1 MKKTI
6 CLNMIVKNE
15 SKNLHRLFK
24 SLHEVI
30 DYYVIHDTG
39 SSDGTQGLI
48 KEIMDSYDISGEIIE
63 EDWVNFGVNRQKALD
78 SVINSDFNPDYAL
91 WIDADEEFYYKDKE
105 YFNNLTKDCYHIK
118 RIYGSIDYYNPHL
131 FRVSNNN
138 EIGWHWEGPVHNYLS
153 NKHPYIRE
161 NVDKNLIHIKSHHHG
176 GAKSH
181 GVTSREKYL
190 RDAKLLLDHL
200 KTHPDDPRSIF
211 YLAQSYRDTGTE
223 LEEAIKWYKKR
234 LEVGGWIQEKYISC
248 LKLGVLL
255 RRVGREQEGFY
266 YYLLSYEY
274 DNSRYECFYHLIH
287 HYRQKGMRK
296 LALSLYKQLKPVDV
310 NNNKLFLVY
319 DIHEWKLDFELTI
332 ITYYCREYR
341 IGIEAFKR
349 LFKNES
355 KKIPLNFVVLIC
367 KNFNY
372 YTKYMKSDE
381 LQLLLKQKKEFED
394 FYFKRNKLQTINNK
408 SVSEPEDLF
417 KTNSVKKEIKE
428 EVKKEINLKSV
439 DFKEIE
445 NQGVKLTVT
454 EKIN

>member
-1 MKKTI
+1 
-6 CLNMIVKNE
+6 
-15 SKNLHRLFK
+15 
-24 SLHEVI
+24 
-30 DYYVIHDTG
+30 
-39 SSDGTQGLI
+39 
-48 KEIMDSYDISGEIIE
+48 
-63 EDWVNFGVNRQKALD
+63 
-78 SVINSDFNPDYAL
+78 
-91 WIDADEEFYYKDKE
+91 
-105 YFNNLTKDCYHIK
+105 
-118 RIYGSIDYYNPHL
+118 
-131 FRVSNNN
+131 
-138 EIGWHWEGPVHNYLS
+138 
-153 NKHPYIRE
+153 
-161 NVDKNLIHIKSHHHG
+161 
-176 GAKSH
+176 
-181 GVTSREKYL
+181 
-190 RDAKLLLDHL
+190 
-200 KTHPDDPRSIF
+200 
-211 YLAQSYRDTGTE
+211 
-223 LEEAIKWYKKR
+223 
-234 LEVGGWIQEKYISC
+234 
-248 LKLGVLL
+248 
-255 RRVGREQEGFY
+255 
-266 YYLLSYEY
+266 
-274 DNSRYECFYHLIH
+274 
-287 HYRQKGMRK
+287 MRK

-332 ITYYCREYR
+332 IPYYCREYR

-355 KKIPLNFVVLIC
+355 KKIPLNFVGLIC

-381 LQLLLKQKKEFED
+381 LQLLLKQKREFEN